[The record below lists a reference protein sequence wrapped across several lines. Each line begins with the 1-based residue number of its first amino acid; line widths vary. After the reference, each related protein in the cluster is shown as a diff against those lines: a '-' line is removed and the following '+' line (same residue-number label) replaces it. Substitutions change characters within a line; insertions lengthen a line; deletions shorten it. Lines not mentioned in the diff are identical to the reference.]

1 MYGTNTRHFYEGC
14 LSPLFIRNGLD
25 VEFESEERGPIVMW
39 QGGVSDISFI
49 LISYVIRYF

>member
-1 MYGTNTRHFYEGC
+1 MYGTNKKHFYEGC